1 MNNLLIGFKRFIKNK
16 NTVTMIALILCV
28 GLIYLGYNWR
38 IKKATE
44 PINVPYALQK
54 IEPRTQ
60 ITNEMV
66 GTRKVA
72 GKIVTKDVILN
83 KDNIVDKY
91 VSDKAE
97 IPAGSMFYTSTV
109 VKWEELKVGL
119 TEDLPDGYTI
129 VSLPVS
135 TVTTYGNSIFPGNY
149 IDLYYV
155 GTYNGKTLIGKFIES
170 IKVLSVTDSAGNNVF
185 EQSSNVPSP
194 SYLIFSVPEDMHLL
208 LKKALYLNGTI
219 FPVPRNAEY
228 SKNPK
233 ATVISSTQI
242 QQIILSQ
249 TVNVSEKDLNSVN
262 LGGN

>member
-1 MNNLLIGFKRFIKNK
+1 MNS

-208 LKKALYLNGTI
+208 LKKALYLRRRDMGNI
-219 FPVPRNAEY
+219 
-228 SKNPK
+228 
-233 ATVISSTQI
+233 
-242 QQIILSQ
+242 
-249 TVNVSEKDLNSVN
+249 DLC
-262 LGGN
+262 